1 MGRRAEQFEEWGSCD
16 KNKSRIFS
24 VPTKQATAGDI
35 DDEVKSWSIKSPSNS
50 SGTNHR

>member
-1 MGRRAEQFEEWGSCD
+1 MGRRAEQFEEWGSRD